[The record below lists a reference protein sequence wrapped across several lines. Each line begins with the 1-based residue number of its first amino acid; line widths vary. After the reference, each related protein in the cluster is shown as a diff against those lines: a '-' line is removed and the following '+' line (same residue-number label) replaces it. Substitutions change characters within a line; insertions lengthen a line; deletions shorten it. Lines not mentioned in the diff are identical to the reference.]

1 MSQHTKVYVAGAGTI
16 SPLGPTSAAMAAAV
30 SAGISAVQETALLS
44 KHLIPIK
51 MAQVPEPVLSPLD
64 PRLISARLPS
74 RQVRLLQM
82 AAPALQQLQPLLPQG
97 VVMPMLLA
105 LPDVIADLSHP
116 WRGNA
121 IEQLAM
127 QSGIPLDV
135 RNSKAA
141 EIGRA
146 GGLHALKHVF
156 QLIEQGQ
163 DWVLLGGID
172 TYWDAELLAR
182 LDAQDRLLLENSLDG
197 FQPGEGACFVLLAS
211 ERVAG
216 SLAAPRVALYRP
228 GIAQEAGHRYSDE
241 AYRGDGLANAVR
253 EAIAQAPTAKID
265 AVWTSMIYDSYGAK
279 EFGVAITR
287 NSAHFSPAASQNHP
301 VDRFGDVGA
310 AIGPTLISLIFEL
323 SRRPKKPGQHH
334 LLCCSSDTANRTAV
348 RLEID
353 HKP

>member
-172 TYWDAELLAR
+172 T
-182 LDAQDRLLLENSLDG
+182 
-197 FQPGEGACFVLLAS
+197 
-211 ERVAG
+211 
-216 SLAAPRVALYRP
+216 
-228 GIAQEAGHRYSDE
+228 
-241 AYRGDGLANAVR
+241 
-253 EAIAQAPTAKID
+253 
-265 AVWTSMIYDSYGAK
+265 
-279 EFGVAITR
+279 
-287 NSAHFSPAASQNHP
+287 
-301 VDRFGDVGA
+301 
-310 AIGPTLISLIFEL
+310 
-323 SRRPKKPGQHH
+323 
-334 LLCCSSDTANRTAV
+334 
-348 RLEID
+348 
-353 HKP
+353 